1 MALIVTAVGGVAGCQ
16 SGEHHPGPTLAAKHS
31 AAPTT
36 PTPSPTT
43 DKEAIMTV
51 YREVYRAGPLAE
63 RAQPEERRA
72 ILKPVAT
79 QPLLGTMLK
88 GIAALRAQGRV
99 TWGQPD
105 FHIFEVD
112 IRDDGALLRDCQD
125 ARKAGQA
132 DDRTGKRGSWLPWPF
147 GVWPD
152 GALLAP
158 TSPVGEERA
167 GVRRAVDGRVAV
179 GWSAAGPVMVV
190 PVLAVSAVL
199 AARGAEKWDMAKLP
213 KGVVG

>member
-1 MALIVTAVGGVAGCQ
+1 MLVVALVVTAVGGVAGCQ
-16 SGEHHPGPTLAAKHS
+16 SSGLHPGPTLAAKHS

-43 DKEAIMTV
+43 DKEAIMAV

-132 DDRTGKRGSWLPWPF
+132 DDRTGKRLTHGMPHTYMVAALTKEAD
-147 GVWPD
+147 GVWRVAKMTQLTEPCS
-152 GALLAP
+152 P
-158 TSPVGEERA
+158 TS
-167 GVRRAVDGRVAV
+167 
-179 GWSAAGPVMVV
+179 
-190 PVLAVSAVL
+190 
-199 AARGAEKWDMAKLP
+199 
-213 KGVVG
+213 